1 MIRVLLVDDEFLV
14 CSYLR
19 QLIDW
24 EENGCQI
31 VGQAGNGA
39 QAVEKIN
46 ELKPDLIFLDVNMP
60 EMDGIELIRYIH
72 TEHPSI
78 KVVMLSSYSDY
89 HYVRETM
96 KFGASDYILKHEL
109 NPGELI
115 DLLKQLDIKSSPHTP
130 KEENS
135 WHLLRDYSVR
145 LFFEGEGNG
154 IPGSLRG
161 LRKPVIAAARLKL
174 PVMPVQV
181 KDDLSWNSSPVRRIL
196 TTCTEIISQNGEAKL
211 VFLDDARLVWT

>member
-14 CSYLR
+14 CTYLR

-24 EENGCQI
+24 EANGCRI
-31 VGQAGNGA
+31 VGQAGNGT

-46 ELKPDLIFLDVNMP
+46 ALKPDLVFLDVNMP

-72 TEHPSI
+72 AEHPSI

-109 NPGELI
+109 NPEELTG
-115 DLLKQLDIKSSPHTP
+115 LLKQLDIAPPPPVHTRAKGGGFLASPA
-130 KEENS
+130 
-135 WHLLRDYSVR
+135 
-145 LFFEGEGNG
+145 
-154 IPGSLRG
+154 G
-161 LRKPVIAAARLKL
+161 L
-174 PVMPVQV
+174 
-181 KDDLSWNSSPVRRIL
+181 
-196 TTCTEIISQNGEAKL
+196 
-211 VFLDDARLVWT
+211 